1 MLFEHI
7 PTHAPDVL
15 GKLQRDMELIEKWG
29 MTPRPKSS
37 PWQERFCECRQ
48 VDRQTA
54 STYNLPL
61 SRKTLQLQKGEPSAE
76 RVAPVESYQI

>member
-29 MTPRPKSS
+29 DDP
-37 PWQERFCECRQ
+37 
-48 VDRQTA
+48 
-54 STYNLPL
+54 
-61 SRKTLQLQKGEPSAE
+61 
-76 RVAPVESYQI
+76 APEIVSLAREILRMPTG